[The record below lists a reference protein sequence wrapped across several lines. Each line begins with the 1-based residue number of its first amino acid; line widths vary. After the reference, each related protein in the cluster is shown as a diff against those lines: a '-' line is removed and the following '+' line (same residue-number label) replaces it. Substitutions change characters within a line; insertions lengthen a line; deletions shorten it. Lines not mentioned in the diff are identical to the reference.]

1 MYKQDWYVNETSPVH
16 HLICTQSES
25 CGLQVLVISGEMF
38 IFERQLLKCYCRFNP
53 LPRSVALCFSISSHN
68 QFISRA
74 LHAAYHHR
82 ETSLDPLSHCGN
94 WQKYRRRPF
103 RREVLYSQLPRN
115 YRLSVFFVSFIL
127 IISKITSN
135 SQPNYQKSLLHVWEN
150 DMSSTNCLVKS
161 SFLKTTSDKQN

>member
-1 MYKQDWYVNETSPVH
+1 MYKQDCYVNQTSRVH

-25 CGLQVLVISGEMF
+25 SGLQVLVISGEMF

-82 ETSLDPLSHCGN
+82 ETDLSAHCLIVEIGRN
-94 WQKYRRRPF
+94 IVADHFFEWSYTASYRETIDCPYF
-103 RREVLYSQLPRN
+103 LFSDINNILNYIQFIAKLP
-115 YRLSVFFVSFIL
+115 
-127 IISKITSN
+127 K
-135 SQPNYQKSLLHVWEN
+135 KSMAYLGE
-150 DMSSTNCLVKS
+150 
-161 SFLKTTSDKQN
+161 